1 MAEITKKFPNSMITG
16 DDLTV
21 TNNKILTKAVDV
33 KSCNAAIL
41 KVNQA
46 GSLYDALEFAKV
58 ANQNNIKLITSHRSG
73 ESSDSHI
80 SHIGIGTGSKLL
92 KVGIVGGERVEKVN
106 ELIRISE
113 HDLIHGMID
122 FLKIAMSQQTET
134 TDLKKKVLATGI
146 RVGTDM
152 KTKSMRPFI
161 TSASPEGLYMID
173 IDITLAK
180 IKSAAKWASGF
191 DMKKVIVCS
200 GKEYATTPIEKFVE
214 LTGASQMLRR
224 FMPGTLTNPSLPYFI
239 EPQLIIISDPEVD
252 GQAIIEA
259 TNAGIPVIGISNTNN
274 VTSNLDLI
282 IPANNRGRK
291 ALATIYWLLAREIL
305 IQKGELK
312 EDQDMKYEI
321 DDFETKIEEEL

>member
-1 MAEITKKFPNSMITG
+1 M
-16 DDLTV
+16 
-21 TNNKILTKAVDV
+21 
-33 KSCNAAIL
+33 
-41 KVNQA
+41 
-46 GSLYDALEFAKV
+46 
-58 ANQNNIKLITSHRSG
+58 
-73 ESSDSHI
+73 
-80 SHIGIGTGSKLL
+80 
-92 KVGIVGGERVEKVN
+92 
-106 ELIRISE
+106 
-113 HDLIHGMID
+113 
-122 FLKIAMSQQTET
+122 

-146 RVGTDM
+146 RVGTDV

-161 TSASPEGLYMID
+161 NDASPEGLYMID
-173 IDITLAK
+173 IDITLSK
-180 IKSAAKWASGF
+180 IKTAAKFSTRF
-191 DMKKVIVCS
+191 DMKKVIVRS
-200 GKEYATTPIEKFVE
+200 GKEYATTPIEKFTE
-214 LTGASQMLRR
+214 LTGTTPMLRR

-239 EPQLIIISDPEVD
+239 EPHLMIISDPEVD

-274 VTSNLDLI
+274 ITSNLDLI